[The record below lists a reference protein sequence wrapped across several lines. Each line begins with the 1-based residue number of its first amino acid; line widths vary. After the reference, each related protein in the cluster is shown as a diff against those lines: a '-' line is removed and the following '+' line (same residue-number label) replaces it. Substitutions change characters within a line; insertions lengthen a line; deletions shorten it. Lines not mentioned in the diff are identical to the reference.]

1 MLSTLRPGRP
11 AAVLKANISDAS
23 SVYVLDSDG
32 ENTCEMS
39 GQGGIGVTVVS
50 HNSESR
56 THVTAVEDDDNYVRD
71 IHDIG

>member
-1 MLSTLRPGRP
+1 
-11 AAVLKANISDAS
+11 
-23 SVYVLDSDG
+23 
-32 ENTCEMS
+32 MS